1 MRSSWRA
8 DWTRWCAGIV
18 LALLALSMLH
28 AAVPHHAAQRD
39 CATCKALSS
48 PGVAQVSSGLG
59 RPSSMPSQIA
69 ALPGTAPLRASA
81 GLLRPLRAPPG
92 SPAV

>member
-1 MRSSWRA
+1 MRSTMRLG
-8 DWTRWCAGIV
+8 WTRWCAAIL

-28 AAVPHHAAQRD
+28 VAAPHSGPQRD

-48 PGVAQVSSGLG
+48 PGVAQMCGDLGSPVIEPSRIAVLSPSGSPTSS
-59 RPSSMPSQIA
+59 
-69 ALPGTAPLRASA
+69 ASY
-81 GLLRPLRAPPG
+81 LRPLRAPPG